1 MNFNL
6 YLDDETGRRL
16 TELAEREGE
25 SRNSLIR
32 KAVNN
37 LLDRPARPSWP
48 DSILNHEGFSGF
60 PELSRG
66 PDELLPP
73 PVDPLA

>member
-1 MNFNL
+1 MNFNI
-6 YLDDETGRRL
+6 YLDDDTGRRL

-32 KAVNN
+32 KAVND
-37 LLDRPARPSWP
+37 LLDRPARPQWP
-48 DSILNHEGFSGF
+48 DSVLRHQGF
-60 PELSRG
+60 PDFPDIGRG
-66 PDELLPP
+66 PEELLPP